1 MTEQPNPTATK
12 WRHASRGT
20 TYEVVGEGRFQA
32 DSGRYDDGTV
42 VIYRG
47 DDGVWVRPWV
57 EFMDGRFER
66 LE

>member
-1 MTEQPNPTATK
+1 MSDPKPTGAK
-12 WRHASRGT
+12 WRHARRGT

-32 DSGRYDDGTV
+32 DSGKYDDGTV

-47 DDGVWVRPWV
+47 DDGQVWVRPWV